1 MSFTQYILHV
11 SISGMREK
19 SSKNLHMTRRGLNG
33 IPVYIVQKQKTS
45 LLKNGTNMTKA
56 FRIKQEC
63 RMKAGKIGRKMGSY
77 QEQPENQNKW
87 KQLWSNLEIP
97 RFKGML
103 DTKRTHKMQAGRL
116 GNLMV
121 RSVAVTMRQPK

>member
-1 MSFTQYILHV
+1 MQ
-11 SISGMREK
+11 
-19 SSKNLHMTRRGLNG
+19 
-33 IPVYIVQKQKTS
+33 
-45 LLKNGTNMTKA
+45 
-56 FRIKQEC
+56 
-63 RMKAGKIGRKMGSY
+63 AGKTGRKMGSY
-77 QEQPENQNKW
+77 QEQPENQKEW
-87 KQLWSNLEIP
+87 KQLRLNLEIP